1 MLYYPQGMPSQADG
15 GGDRT
20 ISTNRRA
27 RHEYEILETVEAG
40 LVLRGTEVKSLRV
53 AGVTFKDSYATI
65 KNGEGWL
72 LGCHI
77 NPYSHGT
84 DANHD
89 PERDRKLLLHRRE
102 ITRLT
107 ARVAERGLTLVP
119 LRLYFKGGRAK
130 IELGL
135 GRGRKLHD
143 KRSALRERDVKREI
157 DQDASHAMKSGGGRR
172 SRRQRDEW

>member
-1 MLYYPQGMPSQADG
+1 MTSQADG
-15 GGDRT
+15 HGDRT

-40 LVLRGTEVKSLRV
+40 LVLRGTEVKSLRA

-65 KNGEGWL
+65 RNGEGWL

-102 ITRLT
+102 ISRLT
-107 ARVAERGLTLVP
+107 GKIAERGLTLVP
-119 LRLYFKGGRAK
+119 LRLYLKNGRVK
-130 IELGL
+130 IEIGL
-135 GRGRKLHD
+135 ARGRKLHD
-143 KRSALRERDVKREI
+143 KRSAIRERDVKREM
-157 DQDASHAMKSGGGRR
+157 DKAARGARR
-172 SRRQRDEW
+172 GAW